1 MGQAQTAPAGLHGFS
16 DLLFS
21 TSLSSSPQ
29 HRRALMAALIRVL
42 DCRRLGVPGTAAL
55 LAIPEPRVRAL
66 MRADADAFT
75 TEELVRL
82 LDAVGIC
89 V

>member
-1 MGQAQTAPAGLHGFS
+1 MGQATTAPAGLRGVS

-21 TSLSSSPQ
+21 TVLAPTPQ

-42 DCRRLGVPGTAAL
+42 DCRRLGIPRAAAL
-55 LAIPEPRVRAL
+55 LALPEPRVRAL
-66 MRADADAFT
+66 MRADVDAFT

-82 LDAVGIC
+82 LDAVGIS